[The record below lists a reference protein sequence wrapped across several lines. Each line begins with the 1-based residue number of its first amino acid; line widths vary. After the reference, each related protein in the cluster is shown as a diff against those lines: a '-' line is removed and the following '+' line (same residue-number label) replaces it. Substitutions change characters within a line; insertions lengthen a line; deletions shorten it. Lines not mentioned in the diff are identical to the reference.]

1 VGSGPRR
8 ALVQR
13 AVDLLL
19 LGPVHT
25 LELAEV
31 VLGLS
36 GNPKVAAAAV
46 FTLLGADERFQVD
59 GEGTWSLHGPPPG
72 TPLRDLSYSVVDVE
86 TTGGP
91 YDRGHRVTE
100 IAIYEIDG
108 GVISG
113 DYQTLINPGR
123 RIPPRIEVLTGITNA
138 MVRGAPH
145 FDEIASDIADRLEGR
160 VFVAHNVS
168 FDWGF
173 MSRQLGD
180 AIGQV
185 PRVERLCT
193 VHMARRLIPRLRRRN
208 LDALTSYFDVPIEA
222 RHRAWGDA
230 LATAR
235 VFLRL
240 VDRAE
245 QQGLVDLEG
254 LKFFLKKR
262 RRRKRPRQGQQLELM
277 DTPEGLE

>member
-1 VGSGPRR
+1 MAGGPDR

-13 AVDLLL
+13 AVDVLVN
-19 LGPVHT
+19 GPIHT
-25 LELAEV
+25 LELAEA
-31 VLGLS
+31 VLYLS

-46 FTLLGADERFQVD
+46 FTLLGADERFHVD
-59 GEGTWSLHGPPPG
+59 GEGTWSLNGPPPG
-72 TPLRDLSYSVVDVE
+72 TPLRNVPYSIVDVE

-91 YDRGHRVTE
+91 YNRGHRVTD
-100 IAIYEIDG
+100 IAIYDIDD

-123 RIPPRIEVLTGITNA
+123 AIPPRIEVLTGITNA
-138 MVRGAPH
+138 MVRCAPH
-145 FDEIASDIADRLEGR
+145 FDEIASTIFDRLEGR

-173 MSRQLGD
+173 ISRQLGD
-180 AIGQV
+180 TIGQV
-185 PRVERLCT
+185 PRVDRLCT
-193 VHMARRLIPRLRRRN
+193 IRMARRLLPRLRHRN
-208 LDALTSYFDVPIEA
+208 LDTLTAHFDIPIEA

-245 QQGLVDLEG
+245 QRGIVDLDG
-254 LKFFLKKR
+254 LKSFLKKPRPR
-262 RRRKRPRQGQQLELM
+262 RRPRQGQQLELL
-277 DTPEGLE
+277 DTPEEPR